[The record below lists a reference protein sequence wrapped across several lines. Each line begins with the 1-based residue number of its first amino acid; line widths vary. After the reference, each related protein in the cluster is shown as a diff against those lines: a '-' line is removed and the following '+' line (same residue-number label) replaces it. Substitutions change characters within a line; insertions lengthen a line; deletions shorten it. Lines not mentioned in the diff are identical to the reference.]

1 LLQVEIGKDRGI
13 KLVFEDEAGWSIE
26 WQIFKNAFMIC
37 WGSTLHRGESEIPS
51 PESKWGDYHPKP
63 DEVAPFDWA
72 EPAAETTF
80 GSLVCDVVRPFV

>member
-1 LLQVEIGKDRGI
+1 
-13 KLVFEDEAGWSIE
+13 
-26 WQIFKNAFMIC
+26 MIC

-72 EPAAETTF
+72 EPAADGTA
-80 GSLVCDVVRPFV
+80 LVPTIIVEEAAAQNPVDICGCFQVRLSYSNKNSACLASM